1 VIEMTG
7 MMRVPRSRGAFCG
20 LLLIL
25 LGAWG
30 GLVPFIGPHFHYAYT
45 PDTSWTYTTGRLL
58 LEILPGAATALGGLI
73 VLGSRNRP
81 VAMFGAWLAA
91 LSGAWFA
98 VGGILSTL
106 WTAGGVSAAGTPV
119 GGAGARVAEQVGF
132 FTGLG
137 LVVAFLG
144 ALALGRFAVVG
155 VKETRIIA
163 REQETRDQEIREQE
177 IRNQGAR
184 DQEIREQEARRQQVT
199 AEEAVAPATVGAPA
213 RTISPEAT
221 AADGAVT
228 TDDADD
234 ADDAGVPEEDG
245 SAADAEDPGKVKVTS

>member
-1 VIEMTG
+1 MTG

-163 REQETRDQEIREQE
+163 REQETRDQEIR
-177 IRNQGAR
+177 NQDAR

-245 SAADAEDPGKVKVTS
+245 SAADAEAPGKVKVTS

>member
-163 REQETRDQEIREQE
+163 REQETRDQEIR
-177 IRNQGAR
+177 NQDAR

-245 SAADAEDPGKVKVTS
+245 SAADAEAPGKVKVTS

>member
-163 REQETRDQEIREQE
+163 REQETRDQEIR
-177 IRNQGAR
+177 NQDAR

-234 ADDAGVPEEDG
+234 ADDADDPEEDG
-245 SAADAEDPGKVKVTS
+245 SAADAEAPGKVKVTS

>member
-1 VIEMTG
+1 LGRQWPDGPGSPMAGRPLFACQICGDLVPRSLPPVQGVIEMTG

-91 LSGAWFA
+91 PSGAWFA

-119 GGAGARVAEQVGF
+119 GGTGARVAEQVGF

-137 LVVAFLG
+137 LVIAFLG

-163 REQETRDQEIREQE
+163 REQE
-177 IRNQGAR
+177 AR
-184 DQEIREQEARRQQVT
+184 DQDAREQEARRQEVV
-199 AEEAVAPATVGAPA
+199 AEETAAPAKVTAPA
-213 RTISPEAT
+213 RADASPEA
-221 AADGAVT
+221 
-228 TDDADD
+228 
-234 ADDAGVPEEDG
+234 
-245 SAADAEDPGKVKVTS
+245 

>member
-163 REQETRDQEIREQE
+163 REQETRDQEIR
-177 IRNQGAR
+177 NQDAR

>member
-1 VIEMTG
+1 MTG